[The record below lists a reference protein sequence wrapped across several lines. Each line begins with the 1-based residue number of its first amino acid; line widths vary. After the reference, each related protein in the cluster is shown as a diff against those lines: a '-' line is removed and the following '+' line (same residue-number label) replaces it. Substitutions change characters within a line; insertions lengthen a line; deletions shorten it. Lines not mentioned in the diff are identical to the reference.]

1 MRILLL
7 SLAFV
12 GMTACKDV
20 GKENVESCEAWVD
33 SQSCGEYD
41 FSSALGSGCSYYED
55 LDCDISGYFDCLTEN
70 TSCDGDLADISGW
83 TSCLSQ
89 ATCD

>member
-1 MRILLL
+1 MIRILLL

-20 GKENVESCEAWVD
+20 GKANVESCESWID
-33 SQSCGEYD
+33 SQNCGDYD
-41 FSSALGSGCSYYED
+41 FSGDIVCSSYEE
-55 LDCDISGYFDCLTEN
+55 LECDISGYFDCLSDN
-70 TSCDGDLADISGW
+70 TSCDGDMPDISGW
-83 TSCLSQ
+83 SACLSQ